1 VERGRKERQKPL
13 VPTISTVLR
22 SRAGLKELSGL
33 KNLTTLKLDTTKV
46 TAQERRK
53 ALPRLRI
60 P

>member
-1 VERGRKERQKPL
+1 L

-33 KNLTTLKLDTTKV
+33 KNLTTLKLDNTKV